1 MSFGATVS
9 CKYSSTACGPH
20 EGLAQ
25 AHQAFV
31 GMGRQEDKIAELF
44 QPDGFERHDF
54 HEPCPP
60 EEGRLGSV
68 LSQELPNGP
77 ANDLQMGAHRIVP
90 GIVNADDPQV
100 RCI

>member
-1 MSFGATVS
+1 MKVSPKPTRPSLVWAGRKIRLPNSSSQMVSSAMIFMSRVPP
-9 CKYSSTACGPH
+9 K
-20 EGLAQ
+20 
-25 AHQAFV
+25 
-31 GMGRQEDKIAELF
+31 REDS
-44 QPDGFERHDF
+44 
-54 HEPCPP
+54 
-60 EEGRLGSV
+60 GSV